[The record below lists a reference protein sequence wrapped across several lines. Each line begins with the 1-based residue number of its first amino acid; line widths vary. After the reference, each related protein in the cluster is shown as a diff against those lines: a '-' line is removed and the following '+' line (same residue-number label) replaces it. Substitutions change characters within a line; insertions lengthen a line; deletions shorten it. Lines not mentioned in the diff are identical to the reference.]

1 MASHS
6 NILSSLDELSSTAE
20 RGSVVVIYFS
30 GHGYELGEEF
40 DQGLLPAGLT
50 PQMVRH

>member
-1 MASHS
+1 MASRAS
-6 NILSSLDELSSTAE
+6 ILSSLEELSSTAP

-30 GHGYELGEEF
+30 GHGYQLDEEF

-50 PQMVRH
+50 TEMVG